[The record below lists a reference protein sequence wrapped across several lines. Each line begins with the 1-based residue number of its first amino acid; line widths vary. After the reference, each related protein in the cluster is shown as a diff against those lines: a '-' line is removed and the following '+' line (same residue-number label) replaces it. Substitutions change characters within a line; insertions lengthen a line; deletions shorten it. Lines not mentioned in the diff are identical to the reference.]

1 MASIRLS
8 VPSKAALGDVI
19 ELKALIQHPMESG
32 YRRGSRGEAIAR
44 DIITK
49 FECTY
54 DGEIIFKAS
63 FGPGVAANPFLSFHT
78 VATKTGTITFKWTDQ
93 HGEVWSDSAEIIVT

>member
-8 VPSKAALGDVI
+8 VPSKATSGDVI

-54 DGEIIFKAS
+54 DGEVIFKAS